1 MKALIAIFIRKPVMS
16 AMLALAFSM
25 LGAISI
31 PRLPVGLLPN
41 LASPG
46 ITVITRYPG
55 VSAEKIEELI
65 TIPVERAVSDIPG
78 IEKIVATSSEGESRV
93 NLIFDYNSDIKVN
106 ILESSERVRLVR
118 ANWPREVNEPA
129 IVRYDPSD
137 KPVFIVSFA
146 SERHDL
152 KVLREIVDRRFKPRF
167 ERIDGVSEVFVGGG
181 FEREIQV
188 LADPARLSAHGVP
201 VQPLASTVAAN
212 NIFLPGGKLS
222 ARGQSERY
230 IYSYGRIDRIED
242 IGGLRFTT
250 GQQGGTVEIRQ
261 LAEVRDHY
269 RDRDSIAQT
278 NGEDRVTVYVQKAGN
293 ANTLGITEACEAIV
307 EGFADLEAREG
318 ISYNVAYNQGTY
330 IRRSIDRVTGA
341 VISGAIIAVVVL
353 YVFLRRAAV
362 TMIIGITIPASVMT
376 TFFLMFLSGLE
387 LNVMSL
393 SGLAL
398 GAGMLIDNSIVVSEA
413 IDRRLRD
420 LRSPDA
426 SLADSK
432 STRGDVAEAVRSATV
447 GVQAEIVSAT
457 LTTIVVFIPLIFS
470 NPETRKLYESLSL
483 TVIYSLLVSL
493 FFSLT
498 VLPSLILRFVSLSS
512 AGEPESRAGLHVMFS
527 KLSGRRPGGFA
538 KALSALA
545 RPLLALWRRLETL
558 RVEDIARWYRLRCRV
573 VFRNIVPA
581 FLVPIVVLAVSPLVF
596 SIIEKEFV
604 SPVDSND
611 IEASV
616 DLETGTHLEHTRRI
630 TNRIEAAVRKHPSVK
645 EVNAKV
651 EKSRATLNIKLDS
664 EQTRFQSSS
673 EIIAELRKITDPIE
687 EAFVYYNEAGE
698 GSGGREL
705 DLEFFGDDTAVI
717 KAFAREVSSKI
728 QGEVEGVDQAILRF
742 RDGKQDILLY
752 PQKTKLAQNQ
762 TTTREI
768 GETLRQFLSGTIIT
782 KYYDG
787 DREVDV
793 RLQGR
798 PGALETPADV
808 KKFMLPLAQRTIPL
822 ASMVAFDNGEGETR
836 LWRKNKRKSVGIS
849 FKIKSRS
856 VDAVAADIDRVMA
869 GVEPPPD
876 TIYAFGDEYEKLK
889 ASQREML
896 IAIGLSI
903 VIIYMLLAFLFESYS
918 QPFIIMVTVPVTA
931 TGVLLFLAITRMPL
945 NMSVYIG
952 LIMLGG
958 IVVNN
963 AILVVSTVNKA
974 LAELRAA
981 GARPVGP
988 QLIRPILRAA
998 SFRIRPI
1005 LMTTLTTV
1013 FGLLPMV
1020 VDFSEGSGLWR
1031 PLAITVSFGLS
1042 LSLLVSLVLV
1052 PFASYL
1058 YYRTIAQRS
1067 M

>member
-426 SLADSK
+426 SLSDSK

-512 AGEPESRAGLHVMFS
+512 AGEPGSRAGLQVLFS

-545 RPLLALWRRLETL
+545 RPLLALWRRLEAL

>member
-1 MKALIAIFIRKPVMS
+1 MNALIQIFIRKPVMS
-16 AMLALAFSM
+16 AMLALACAM
-25 LGAISI
+25 LGVISI

-46 ITVITRYPG
+46 ITIITRYPG

-93 NLIFDYNSDIKVN
+93 NLIFNYNSDIKVN

-118 ANWPREVNEPA
+118 SNWPREVNEPA

-137 KPVFIVSFA
+137 KPVFIVTFA

-152 KVLREIVDRRFKPRF
+152 KVLRELVDRRFKPRF
-167 ERIDGVSEVFVGGG
+167 ERVDGVSEVFVGGG

-201 VQPLASTVAAN
+201 VQPIASTVAAN

-222 ARGQSERY
+222 AKGQAERY
-230 IYSYGRIDRIED
+230 IYSYGRINTIQE
-242 IGGLRFTT
+242 IGGLRFTANE
-250 GQQGGTVEIRQ
+250 QGGTIEIRQ

-269 RDRDSIAQT
+269 RDRSSIAQT

-293 ANTLGITEACEAIV
+293 ANTLGITEACEKIV
-307 EGFADLEAREG
+307 DGFGDLEEREG

-341 VISGAIIAVVVL
+341 VISGALIAVIVL
-353 YVFLRRAAV
+353 YAFLRRAKV
-362 TMIIGITIPASVMT
+362 TLIIGITIPASVLT

-420 LRSPDA
+420 LGGREGEA
-426 SLADSK
+426 
-432 STRGDVAEAVRSATV
+432 GVAEAVRGATV

-498 VLPSLILRFVSLSS
+498 VLPALILRFVSSS
-512 AGEPESRAGLHVMFS
+512 EIARDSVGEDAAKVRENSREGRPASAWIDALAGENLRRFAEKLPGGSW
-527 KLSGRRPGGFA
+527 LSGAIAFV
-538 KALSALA
+538 A
-545 RPLLALWRRLETL
+545 RPPLAIWRRVEGA
-558 RVEDIARWYRLRCRV
+558 RVDDIARWYRLRSRV

-581 FLVPIVVLAVSPLVF
+581 FAAPLCILAISPLLF
-596 SIIEKEFV
+596 SAIEKEFV
-604 SPVDSND
+604 SPIDSND

-630 TNRIEAAVRKHPSVK
+630 TNRVEAAVRTHPAVK

-664 EQTRFQSSS
+664 EQTRFKSAS
-673 EIIAELRKITDPIE
+673 ETIAELRLITDPIE
-687 EAFVYYNEAGE
+687 DAFVYFNEAGE

-717 KAFAREVSSKI
+717 KKFAREVSGRI

-742 RDGKQDILLY
+742 RDGKEDILLY
-752 PQKTKLAQNQ
+752 PHKTKLAQNQ

-768 GETLRQFLSGTIIT
+768 GETLRQFMSGTIIT

-798 PGALETPADV
+798 PGTLDTPADV
-808 KKFMLPLAQRTIPL
+808 AGFMLPLAQRTVPL
-822 ASMVAFDNGEGETR
+822 ASMVAFDRGEGETR
-836 LWRKNKRKSVGIS
+836 LWRKNKRKSVGIT
-849 FKIKSRS
+849 F
-856 VDAVAADIDRVMA
+856 
-869 GVEPPPD
+869 
-876 TIYAFGDEYEKLK
+876 
-889 ASQREML
+889 
-896 IAIGLSI
+896 
-903 VIIYMLLAFLFESYS
+903 
-918 QPFIIMVTVPVTA
+918 
-931 TGVLLFLAITRMPL
+931 
-945 NMSVYIG
+945 
-952 LIMLGG
+952 
-958 IVVNN
+958 
-963 AILVVSTVNKA
+963 
-974 LAELRAA
+974 
-981 GARPVGP
+981 
-988 QLIRPILRAA
+988 
-998 SFRIRPI
+998 
-1005 LMTTLTTV
+1005 
-1013 FGLLPMV
+1013 
-1020 VDFSEGSGLWR
+1020 
-1031 PLAITVSFGLS
+1031 
-1042 LSLLVSLVLV
+1042 
-1052 PFASYL
+1052 
-1058 YYRTIAQRS
+1058 
-1067 M
+1067 

>member
-1 MKALIAIFIRKPVMS
+1 MSGLIEIFIRKPVMS
-16 AMLALAFSM
+16 TMLALAFGM
-25 LGAISI
+25 LGIISI

-118 ANWPREVNEPA
+118 SSWPREVNEPA

-137 KPVFIVSFA
+137 KPIFIITFA

-152 KVLREIVDRRFKPRF
+152 KVLREMVDRRFKPRF
-167 ERIDGVSEVFVGGG
+167 ERVDGVSEVFVGGG

-188 LADPARLSAHGVP
+188 LADPARLSAHGVS
-201 VQPLASTVAAN
+201 VQPLASTVSAN

-222 ARGQSERY
+222 AVGQADRY
-230 IYSYGRIDRIED
+230 IYTYGRFDKISE
-242 IGGLRFTT
+242 IGDLRFVASE
-250 GQQGGTVEIRQ
+250 QGGTVALRQ

-293 ANTLGITEACEAIV
+293 ANTLGITEACETIV
-307 EGFADLEAREG
+307 AGFQDLEEEEG
-318 ISYNVAYNQGTY
+318 ITYNVAYNQGTY

-341 VISGAIIAVVVL
+341 VVSGAIIAVIVL
-353 YVFLRRAAV
+353 YAFLRRARV
-362 TMIIGITIPASVMT
+362 TLIIGITIPASVLT

-420 LRSPDA
+420 LSGG
-426 SLADSK
+426 SVAD
-432 STRGDVAEAVRSATV
+432 AVRTATV

-498 VLPSLILRFVSLSS
+498 VLPSLILRFVSVDG
-512 AGEPESRAGLHVMFS
+512 AGE
-527 KLSGRRPGGFA
+527 KSGREFA
-538 KALSALA
+538 TKTEGQSFPDRVAA
-545 RPLLALWRRLETL
+545 RTPASLRRLAKIVGKPARAVWNWSEQIRL
-558 RVEDIARWYRLRCRV
+558 EDIARWYRLRCRV

-581 FLVPIVVLAVSPLVF
+581 FAVPLVILAVSPLLFNAV
-596 SIIEKEFV
+596 EKEFV
-604 SPVDSND
+604 SPIDSND

-630 TNRIEAAVRKHPSVK
+630 TNRIESAVRTHPSVK

-664 EQTRFQSSS
+664 EQTRFKSAS
-673 EIIAELRKITDPIE
+673 ETISELRLITDPIE

-717 KAFAREVSSKI
+717 KKFAREVSTRI
-728 QGEVEGVDQAILRF
+728 QGEVGGVDQAILRF
-742 RDGKQDILLY
+742 RDGKEDILLQPY
-752 PQKTKLAQNQ
+752 KTKLAQNQ

-768 GETLRQFLSGTIIT
+768 GDTLRQFMSGTIIT
-782 KYYDG
+782 KFYDG

-798 PGALETPADV
+798 PGALATPADV
-808 KKFMLPLAQRTIPL
+808 AGFMIPLSQRTVPL
-822 ASMVAFDNGEGETR
+822 ASLVAFAKGEGETR
-836 LWRKNKRKSVGIS
+836 LWRKNKRKSVGITL
-849 FKIKSRS
+849 KVKSRS
-856 VDAVAADIDRVMA
+856 VDAVAVDIDRVMA
-869 GVEPPPD
+869 GIETPPD
-876 TIYAFGDEYEKLK
+876 TIYGFGDEYEKLK
-889 ASQREML
+889 ESQRQML

-918 QPFIIMVTVPVTA
+918 QPLIIMITVPLTA
-931 TGVLLFLAITRMPL
+931 TGVLVFLAVTRMPL

-963 AILVVSTVNKA
+963 AILVVSTVN
-974 LAELRAA
+974 
-981 GARPVGP
+981 GAIGSLHASGVHPVGP
-988 QLIRPILRAA
+988 QLVRPILRAA
-998 SFRIRPI
+998 SLRIRPI

-1042 LSLLVSLVLV
+1042 VSLFVSLVLV

-1058 YYRTIAQRS
+1058 YYRMIGPRS
-1067 M
+1067 D

>member
-1 MKALIAIFIRKPVMS
+1 MSALIQIFIRKPVMS
-16 AMLALAFSM
+16 AMLALACSM
-25 LGAISI
+25 LGVISI

-55 VSAEKIEELI
+55 VSPEKIEELI
-65 TIPVERAVSDIPG
+65 TIPVERSVSDIPG

-106 ILESSERVRLVR
+106 ILETSERVRLVR
-118 ANWPREVNEPA
+118 SSWPREVNEPA

-137 KPVFIVSFA
+137 KPVFIVTFA

-167 ERIDGVSEVFVGGG
+167 ERVDGVSEVFVGGG

-188 LADPARLSAHGVP
+188 LADPSRLSAHGVP
-201 VQPLASTVAAN
+201 VQPLASTISAN

-222 ARGQSERY
+222 GRGMAERY
-230 IYSYGRIDRIED
+230 IYSYGRIDSIQE
-242 IGGLRFTT
+242 IGGLRFTA
-250 GQQGGTVEIRQ
+250 GEQGGTIEIRQ

-269 RDRDSIAQT
+269 RDRNSIAQT
-278 NGEDRVTVYVQKAGN
+278 NGEDRVSVYVQKAGN
-293 ANTLGITEACEAIV
+293 ANTLGITEACEKIV
-307 EGFADLEAREG
+307 EGFDDLEEREG
-318 ISYNVAYNQGTY
+318 ISYSVAYNQGTY

-341 VISGAIIAVVVL
+341 VISGAVIAVIVL
-353 YVFLRRAAV
+353 YAFLRRARV
-362 TMIIGITIPASVMT
+362 TLIIGITIPASVLT

-420 LRSPDA
+420 MRERGGDA
-426 SLADSK
+426 TA
-432 STRGDVAEAVRSATV
+432 AQAVRGATV

-498 VLPSLILRFVSLSS
+498 VLPALILRFVSDGDAEAPGSI
-512 AGEPESRAGLHVMFS
+512 SRAQQDQPGAAVQRFFESLPAGL
-527 KLSGRRPGGFA
+527 RRV
-538 KALSALA
+538 
-545 RPLLALWRRLETL
+545 LALLGKPFVYVWRWLDSL
-558 RVEDIARWYRLRCRV
+558 RVEDIAQWYRLRSRV

-581 FLVPIVVLAVSPLVF
+581 FAVPVLVLAVSPLLFGV
-596 SIIEKEFV
+596 IEKEFV

-616 DLETGTHLEHTRRI
+616 DLETGTHLEYTQRI
-630 TNRIEAAVRKHPSVK
+630 TNRIEAAVRTHPAVK

-664 EQTRFQSSS
+664 EQTRFQSAADT
-673 EIIAELRKITDPIE
+673 INELRKITDPIE
-687 EAFVYYNEAGE
+687 DAFVYYNEAGE

-717 KAFAREVSSKI
+717 KAFAREVSALV
-728 QGEVEGVDQAILRF
+728 QGKVEGVDQAILRF

-752 PQKTKLAQNQ
+752 PYKTKLAQNRTSTQ
-762 TTTREI
+762 EI
-768 GETLRQFLSGTIIT
+768 GQTLRQFMSGTIIT
-782 KYYDG
+782 KFYDG

-798 PGALETPADV
+798 PGTLDTPADV
-808 KKFMLPLAQRTIPL
+808 AGFMLPLAQRTVPL
-822 ASMVAFDNGEGETR
+822 RSIVAFESGAGETR
-836 LWRKNKRKSVGIS
+836 LWRKNKRKSVGIT

-856 VDAVAADIDRVMA
+856 VDAVAEDIDRVMA

-876 TIYAFGDEYEKLK
+876 TIYGFGDEYEKLK
-889 ASQREML
+889 ESQREML

-918 QPFIIMVTVPVTA
+918 QPLIIMVTVPLTA
-931 TGVLLFLAITRMPL
+931 TGVLVFLAVTRMPL

-974 LAELRAA
+974 LAVQAEAD
-981 GARPVGP
+981 GMPVGS

-1031 PLAITVSFGLS
+1031 PLAITVSFGLT
-1042 LSLLVSLVLV
+1042 LSLFVSLVLV

-1058 YYRTIAQRS
+1058 YYRMIAPRS
-1067 M
+1067 L

>member
-1 MKALIAIFIRKPVMS
+1 MSGITEIFIRKPVMS
-16 AMLALAFSM
+16 TMLALAFGM
-25 LGAISI
+25 LGIISI

-93 NLIFDYNSDIKVN
+93 NMIFDYDSDIKVN

-118 ANWPREVNEPA
+118 SNWPREVNEPA

-137 KPVFIVSFA
+137 KPVFIISFS

-167 ERIDGVSEVFVGGG
+167 ERVDGVSEVFVGGG

-188 LADPARLSAHGVP
+188 QADPSRLSAHGVS
-201 VQPLASTVAAN
+201 VQPLASVVAAN
-212 NIFLPGGKLS
+212 NIFLPGGKVGMQ
-222 ARGQSERY
+222 GQPERY
-230 IYSYGRIDRIED
+230 VYTYGRYSS
-242 IGGLRFTT
+242 IGEIAGLRFVVSE
-250 GQQGGTVEIRQ
+250 QGGTVSIEQ
-261 LAEVRDHY
+261 LADVRDHY

-278 NGEDRVTVYVQKAGN
+278 NGEDRVSIYVQKAGN
-293 ANTLGITEACEAIV
+293 ANTLGITEACEQIV
-307 EGFADLEAREG
+307 ASFEGLEQREG
-318 ISYNVAYNQGTY
+318 ITYNVAYNQGTY

-341 VISGAIIAVVVL
+341 VISGAIIAVIVL
-353 YVFLRRAAV
+353 YAFLRRAGV
-362 TMIIGITIPASVMT
+362 TLIIGLTIPASVLT

-413 IDRRLRD
+413 IDSRLRE
-420 LRSPDA
+420 LRGGSV
-426 SLADSK
+426 AD
-432 STRGDVAEAVRSATV
+432 AVRDATV

-483 TVIYSLLVSL
+483 TVIYSLLVSM

-498 VLPSLILRFVSLSS
+498 ILPSLILKFISNQAAAANGPERDSLNFERFLAAVPGKLR
-512 AGEPESRAGLHVMFS
+512 RAVEIV
-527 KLSGRRPGGFA
+527 
-538 KALSALA
+538 A
-545 RPLLALWRRLETL
+545 RPAVALGKRLNSISID
-558 RVEDIARWYRLRCRV
+558 DIGRWYRLRARV
-573 VFRNIVPA
+573 VFYNIVPSFA
-581 FLVPIVVLAVSPLVF
+581 VPIVVLAVSPLLFRTV
-596 SIIEKEFV
+596 SKEFV
-604 SPVDSND
+604 SPIDSND

-616 DLETGTHLEHTRRI
+616 DLETGSHLEYTQRI
-630 TNRIEAAVRKHPSVK
+630 TNRIEAAVRTHPAVK
-645 EVNAKV
+645 EVSAKV

-664 EQTRFQSSS
+664 EQVQFKSSA
-673 EIIAELRKITDPIE
+673 EIIAELRLITDPID

-705 DLEFFGDDTAVI
+705 DLEFFGDDTAVL
-717 KAFAREVSSKI
+717 KKFASEVSGRI
-728 QGEVEGVDQAILRF
+728 QAEVKGVDQAILRF
-742 RDGKQDILLY
+742 REGKQDILLY
-752 PQKTKLAQNQ
+752 PYKTKLAQNQ
-762 TTTREI
+762 TSAQEI
-768 GETLRQFLSGTIIT
+768 GETLRQFMSGTIIT
-782 KYYDG
+782 KFYDG

-793 RLQGR
+793 RLQGK
-798 PGALETPADV
+798 PGTLATPDDV
-808 KKFMLPLAQRTIPL
+808 KGFMIPLAQRTLPL
-822 ASMVAFDNGEGETR
+822 VSLVQFDRGEGETR
-836 LWRKNKRKSVGIS
+836 LWRKNKRKSVAITL
-849 FKIKSRS
+849 KIKTRS
-856 VDAVAADIDRVMA
+856 VDAVADDVDRLMRGIEA
-869 GVEPPPD
+869 PPD
-876 TIYAFGDEYEKLK
+876 TIYGFGDEYEKLK

-896 IAIGLSI
+896 IAIALS
-903 VIIYMLLAFLFESYS
+903 VLIIYMLLAFLFESYS
-918 QPFIIMVTVPVTA
+918 QPLIIMVTVPLTV
-931 TGVLLFLAITRMPL
+931 TGVLFFLAVTRMPL

-963 AILVVSTVNKA
+963 AILVVSTVNET
-974 LAELRAA
+974 LHGLFAA
-981 GARPVGP
+981 GERLVGP

-998 SFRIRPI
+998 SRRIRPI

-1042 LSLLVSLVLV
+1042 VSLFVSLVLV

-1058 YYRTIAQRS
+1058 YYRTINTPRS
-1067 M
+1067 MPT